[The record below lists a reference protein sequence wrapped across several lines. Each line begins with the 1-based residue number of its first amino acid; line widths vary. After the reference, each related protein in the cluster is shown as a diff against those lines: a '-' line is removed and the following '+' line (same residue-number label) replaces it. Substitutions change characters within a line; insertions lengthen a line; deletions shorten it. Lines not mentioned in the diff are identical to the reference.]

1 MKVQSK
7 NQRRLSRARKTHAKA
22 RISQKPRLIVF
33 RSLKAVYAQIMDDQV
48 GKVLCGT
55 SSLKVKSGLEGAKMV
70 GSEIAK
76 LAKSKKV
83 SEVAFD
89 RNGYQY
95 LGQIKALADAARKGG
110 LKF

>member
-22 RISQKPRLIVF
+22 RVSQKPRLIVF
-33 RSLKAVYAQIMDDQV
+33 RSLKAVYAQIMDDKA
-48 GKVLCGT
+48 GKVLCGA
-55 SSLKVKSGLEGAKMV
+55 SNLKGKSGMVGAKNV
-70 GSEIAK
+70 GTEIAK
-76 LAKSKKV
+76 LAKANKV

-95 LGQIKALADAARKGG
+95 LGQIKALAEAAREGG